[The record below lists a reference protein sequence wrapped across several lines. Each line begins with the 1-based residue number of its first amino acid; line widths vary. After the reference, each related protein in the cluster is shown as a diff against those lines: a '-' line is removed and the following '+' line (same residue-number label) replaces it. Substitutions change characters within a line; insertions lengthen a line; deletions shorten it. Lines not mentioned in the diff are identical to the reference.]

1 MFLILLMISSHLSQ
15 QIQYSEDHS
24 ALGAKVFSFRCRG
37 VIPTFAPRTNVRP
50 EGGFAFPGDDKSE
63 LRLPFYPYTYH
74 DGEPP
79 STDTKEGDEMNN
91 PLS

>member
-1 MFLILLMISSHLSQ
+1 MLLVLMISSHPPR

-24 ALGAKVFSFRCRG
+24 ALGEEKFSFQCRG
-37 VIPTFAPRTNVRP
+37 VIPTFAPRSNVRP

-79 STDTKEGDEMNN
+79 STDTKEGDEMTHT
-91 PLS
+91 LS